1 MPSRVR
7 AWQGTNVH
15 YKSIHSY
22 LSGLLLSCLFSLN
35 GLSPP
40 LSRRGF
46 SGQLIPSATSNLRMS
61 ANSRPLIA
69 PFLQYPLTKL
79 GLVSCW
85 IFSTTSEIF
94 RWAMAVCLIWKIQLP
109 RVYVYVHT
117 LHYIFTKRP
126 AVYKRA
132 PHIHMHFTFMI
143 SLVLNG
149 IVCCS

>member
-109 RVYVYVHT
+109 RVYVYIRCT
-117 LHYIFTKRP
+117 IYLPNGRPCTNARPTYICTS
-126 AVYKRA
+126 
-132 PHIHMHFTFMI
+132 H
-143 SLVLNG
+143 S
-149 IVCCS
+149 